1 MLLTLERKKKQG
13 KFLYLM
19 DMLIKNNAD
28 SKYMSGYGDIWV
40 LGVSAK
46 KKIRIQTKINFLYK
60 NSNFNLTKRFNKYSK
75 RK

>member
-19 DMLIKNNAD
+19 DMLIKNNAY

-40 LGVSAK
+40 LGAAAK
-46 KKIRIQTKINFLYK
+46 KRKTKNDIL
-60 NSNFNLTKRFNKYSK
+60 L
-75 RK
+75 

>member
-19 DMLIKNNAD
+19 DMLIKNNAY

-40 LGVSAK
+40 LGVSLK
-46 KKIRIQTKINFLYK
+46 KKRPSLDKQTDN
-60 NSNFNLTKRFNKYSK
+60 
-75 RK
+75 